1 MVMSRDQNARRSHGM
16 KIDNISMD
24 RVEQFNYLG
33 TTLTN
38 KKIHS
43 GRN

>member
-1 MVMSRDQNARRSHGM
+1 MSRDQNARRSHGM
-16 KIDNISMD
+16 KSDNISMY

-38 KKIHS
+38 KKFIQEE
-43 GRN
+43 N